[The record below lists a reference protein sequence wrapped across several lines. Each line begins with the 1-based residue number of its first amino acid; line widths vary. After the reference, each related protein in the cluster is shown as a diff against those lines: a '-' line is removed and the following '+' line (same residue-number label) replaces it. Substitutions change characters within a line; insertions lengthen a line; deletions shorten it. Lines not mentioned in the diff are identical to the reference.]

1 MWLSF
6 YNPKAVGDILM
17 LMSADIDQKSLGIE
31 TLSDVTR
38 LYNKK
43 TNETV
48 GYNIHRISHYMG
60 IEGCGHVILTAD
72 QVDQL
77 NQLLYEQGF
86 ETIQYESKPRIVV
99 GKVLACEEHPDS
111 DHLHV
116 TKVELGEE
124 GVQQIVCGAKNIEAG
139 LTVVVALPGAVMP
152 NGQVICS
159 GTLRGVESYGMICSA
174 YELGLDPEHEKIGIM
189 SLSDDISAGT
199 PFDKIKGL
207 L

>member
-60 IEGCGHVILTAD
+60 IEGCGL
-72 QVDQL
+72 
-77 NQLLYEQGF
+77 
-86 ETIQYESKPRIVV
+86 
-99 GKVLACEEHPDS
+99 
-111 DHLHV
+111 
-116 TKVELGEE
+116 
-124 GVQQIVCGAKNIEAG
+124 
-139 LTVVVALPGAVMP
+139 
-152 NGQVICS
+152 
-159 GTLRGVESYGMICSA
+159 
-174 YELGLDPEHEKIGIM
+174 
-189 SLSDDISAGT
+189 SLIH
-199 PFDKIKGL
+199 I
-207 L
+207 